1 MRPVDEPRIKRK
13 PRGRP
18 FPKGQSGNPSGRPPK
33 DVTIRALARL
43 HTESAVATLID
54 IAVYGTSETA
64 RVAAANALLDRAWGR
79 PSPPPEPDPI
89 RTFTIDIGPL
99 PAAARSGAAP
109 EWSNPLP
116 PDPE

>member
-1 MRPVDEPRIKRK
+1 MDKPRIKRK

-18 FPKGQSGNPSGRPPK
+18 FPKGQSGNPDGRPPQ

-54 IAVYGTSETA
+54 IAEYGASENA
-64 RVAAANALLDRAWGR
+64 RVAAAIALLDRGWGR
-79 PSPPPEPDPI
+79 PGTPPPEPPPI
-89 RTFTIDIGPL
+89 RTFTFDIGPL

-116 PDPE
+116 PEPE